1 MRPDNE
7 ITVSVANILRWH
19 VAVDHERI
27 KISVRDG
34 VVTLE
39 GTVDWEFQ
47 RQDVENMVRCLP
59 DVRRLDNLLGI
70 RPKAPTPWLV
80 K

>member
-7 ITVSVANILRWH
+7 IAVSVANVLRWH

-27 KISVRDG
+27 NICVKDG

-39 GTVDWEFQ
+39 GTVDWDFQ
-47 RQDVENMVRCLP
+47 RQDVENMIRCLP

-70 RPKAPTPWLV
+70 RPAAPAPWLQE
-80 K
+80 